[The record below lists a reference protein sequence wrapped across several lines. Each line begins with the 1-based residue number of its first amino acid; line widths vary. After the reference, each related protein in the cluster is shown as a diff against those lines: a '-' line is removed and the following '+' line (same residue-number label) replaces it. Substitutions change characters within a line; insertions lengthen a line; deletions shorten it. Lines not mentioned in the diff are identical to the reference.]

1 MPRRRCGRTAAH
13 LGRSISPPG
22 ARIGC
27 TCSARYSPRRSCSRC
42 PLWRMLRVR
51 SSPPTGRRSRSG
63 RSRPS
68 RKRWFRPSSVSASR
82 RAGGASSPSLS
93 PRPSRPWCSRSR
105 RPTPGARG
113 RPASSRPASSRCGS
127 EPRPPSPCRASS
139 RRWGANRRRS
149 TRSSES
155 GPTRW
160 ACCWRSRSSC
170 RPERTCGGCA
180 GPGRSGRST
189 ATPRMRRAWWRS
201 SARLRNS
208 RRSAFSPLRR
218 ALHWATGPMK
228 ALPWLSDTLRRLNP
242 RERRVVLGGALVS
255 ATALVIVLL
264 GLPLAHHW
272 AVREAA
278 YTVNREQWLRLA
290 ALAASTDRLRRA
302 VDERKLAH
310 ATDEARLV
318 TGATPALAASALQGL
333 LQRYADESSVQLNR
347 VDVASQ
353 PRPDQPGLLAIP
365 VQLQCQGDVYGLV
378 DFLSRL
384 AGGEKLLSLDELSLN
399 AGFTM
404 GPAPGSGPRRD
415 RAPQPLSWSLRL
427 HGLYRAGGAPSS

>member
-1 MPRRRCGRTAAH
+1 
-13 LGRSISPPG
+13 
-22 ARIGC
+22 
-27 TCSARYSPRRSCSRC
+27 
-42 PLWRMLRVR
+42 
-51 SSPPTGRRSRSG
+51 
-63 RSRPS
+63 
-68 RKRWFRPSSVSASR
+68 
-82 RAGGASSPSLS
+82 
-93 PRPSRPWCSRSR
+93 
-105 RPTPGARG
+105 
-113 RPASSRPASSRCGS
+113 
-127 EPRPPSPCRASS
+127 
-139 RRWGANRRRS
+139 
-149 TRSSES
+149 
-155 GPTRW
+155 
-160 ACCWRSRSSC
+160 
-170 RPERTCGGCA
+170 
-180 GPGRSGRST
+180 
-189 ATPRMRRAWWRS
+189 
-201 SARLRNS
+201 
-208 RRSAFSPLRR
+208 
-218 ALHWATGPMK
+218 MK

-255 ATALVIVLL
+255 ATALVLVLL

-278 YTVNREQWLRLA
+278 YTASREQWLRLA

-302 VDERKLAH
+302 VDERTLAH

-378 DFLSRL
+378 DFLYRL
-384 AGGEKLLSLDELSLN
+384 AGGEKLLSLADFTLH

-427 HGLYRAGGAPSS
+427 HGLYRAGGASSS